1 MGEGG
6 ANKKGRRRLTGE
18 MMYACVTW
26 YAWTVEDESRENAKN
41 DGGLSIKRE
50 EREEGERQHWKV
62 WSFSSPQ
69 NTLAESIR
77 AFVEPEAGALGELL
91 WRKRMEE
98 DAISERREGN
108 GSKAVVRNSGN
119 SFFQGLEEEDDLVRR
134 ETRKL
139 SIV

>member
-26 YAWTVEDESRENAKN
+26 YAWAVEDESRENAKN
-41 DGGLSIKRE
+41 DGGKSIKRE

-69 NTLAESIR
+69 NTLAESTR
-77 AFVEPEAGALGELL
+77 AFVEPESGALGEL